1 MKVLFSDGFTKQ
13 FRKAPER
20 VQKDFGKQLGHLLAT
35 PKHPSLRTKKFEE
48 GTEGYFQARVNDDWR
63 FYFKVEDDTYHMLR
77 IISHP
82 K

>member
-1 MKVLFSDGFTKQ
+1 MKIIFSDGFSRQ

-20 VQKDFGKQLGHLLAT
+20 VQKDFGKQLGFLLSN
-35 PKHPSLRTKKFEE
+35 PKHPSLRAKKHSE
-48 GTEGYFQARVNDDWR
+48 TEGDFQARVNDDWR
-63 FYFKVEDDTYHMLR
+63 FYFAVEDDTYHLLR